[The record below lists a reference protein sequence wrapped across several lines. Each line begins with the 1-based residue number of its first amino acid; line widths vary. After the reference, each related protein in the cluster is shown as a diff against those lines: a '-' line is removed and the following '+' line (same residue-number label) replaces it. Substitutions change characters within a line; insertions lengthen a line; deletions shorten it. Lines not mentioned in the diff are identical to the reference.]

1 MELILSIV
9 IPAIIG
15 IVMLIVIGVIFAR
28 LYKRAEKDR
37 AYVRTGL
44 GGQKVVLDGG
54 AIILPVFQA
63 IRWVNLQTLRLEVR
77 RETKDA
83 LITKDRMRVDIGADF
98 YVRVKPDA
106 ISIGLAAQTLG
117 DRTNSPEMLRE
128 LVEAK
133 FVDALRSVAATMA
146 MTELQENRA
155 EFVKAVQKAV
165 ATDLELNRLE
175 LEAASLTR
183 LDQTKQEFFDA
194 NNAFDAEGLAALTKI
209 TEVAFQN
216 KRHFRRL
223 NERIFRMVDS
233 RGKKAAPMA
242 QDPPSKLP
250 VPPFD
255 SQRVGA
261 LVKEHREYKKLSQGD
276 LAKAADVVKQA
287 ISNLE
292 RGTVVLTLTTLAPLG
307 RC

>member
-1 MELILSIV
+1 MELLFSIIV
-9 IPAIIG
+9 PAVIG
-15 IVMLIVIGVIFAR
+15 IVMLIVIGFIFAR

-83 LITKDRMRVDIGADF
+83 LITKDRMRVDIGVDF

-106 ISIGLAAQTLG
+106 TSIGLAAQTLG
-117 DRTNSPEMLRE
+117 DRTNNPDLLRE

-133 FVDALRSVAATMA
+133 FVDALRSAAAT
-146 MTELQENRA
+146 TTLTDLQENRA

-165 ATDLELNRLE
+165 ATDLELNGLE
-175 LEAASLTR
+175 LESASLTR
-183 LDQTKQEFFDA
+183 LDQTKQEYFDP

-209 TEVAFQN
+209 TVS
-216 KRHFRRL
+216 RFR
-223 NERIFRMVDS
+223 IS
-233 RGKKAAPMA
+233 
-242 QDPPSKLP
+242 
-250 VPPFD
+250 
-255 SQRVGA
+255 
-261 LVKEHREYKKLSQGD
+261 
-276 LAKAADVVKQA
+276 VVFA
-287 ISNLE
+287 S
-292 RGTVVLTLTTLAPLG
+292 
-307 RC
+307 